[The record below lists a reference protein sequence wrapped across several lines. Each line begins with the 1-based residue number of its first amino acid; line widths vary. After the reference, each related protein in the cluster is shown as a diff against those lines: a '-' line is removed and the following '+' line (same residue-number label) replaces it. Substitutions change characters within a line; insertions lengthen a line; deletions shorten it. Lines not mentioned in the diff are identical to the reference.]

1 MSTTAKAAQ
10 LQAQAA
16 PIFATPALIRIP
28 MQDQLSINSQSLPIN
43 NHEGASKTRPFV
55 HFVAGGVGGMAG
67 AIFTS
72 PLDVVKTRLQGIA
85 VSIVYTWELFC
96 FDRILNMMAHCM
108 HHRQIT
114 RLEGFGA
121 LYKGLGPNLIGV
133 IPARSINFCAYG
145 NGKRILADNFNNG
158 KETPT
163 VHLFSAIMA
172 GIITS
177 TATNPIWVVKTR
189 MQLQP
194 SGRDHSANHFTR
206 KYKNSFHCLI
216 QIVRDEGIKGL
227 YKGMSASYLGVA
239 ESTIQWV
246 VYEQLKSM
254 IAESKVQK
262 EGLPLSS
269 LQSSD
274 IGGKSPKDNMAEH
287 SSPFFFFLEDW
298 VGHLGSAAVAK
309 FIAACISYPHEV
321 LRTRLRQPAENGV
334 LKYTGLVQCFK
345 TIVREEGVPSLYG
358 GITAHLIRVIPN
370 AAIMFFCYE
379 AILHQYGEKKC
390 DL

>member
-1 MSTTAKAAQ
+1 
-10 LQAQAA
+10 
-16 PIFATPALIRIP
+16 
-28 MQDQLSINSQSLPIN
+28 
-43 NHEGASKTRPFV
+43 
-55 HFVAGGVGGMAG
+55 
-67 AIFTS
+67 
-72 PLDVVKTRLQGIA
+72 
-85 VSIVYTWELFC
+85 
-96 FDRILNMMAHCM
+96 
-108 HHRQIT
+108 
-114 RLEGFGA
+114 
-121 LYKGLGPNLIGV
+121 
-133 IPARSINFCAYG
+133 
-145 NGKRILADNFNNG
+145 
-158 KETPT
+158 
-163 VHLFSAIMA
+163 
-172 GIITS
+172 
-177 TATNPIWVVKTR
+177 

-274 IGGKSPKDNMAEH
+274 IGGKSPK
-287 SSPFFFFLEDW
+287 DW

>member
-72 PLDVVKTRLQGIA
+72 PLDVVKTRLQSTYYQKPTSVI
-85 VSIVYTWELFC
+85 VSRNRPWQGTS
-96 FDRILNMMAHCM
+96 ILGHFGAPF
-108 HHRQIT
+108 RLLGQIT

-274 IGGKSPKDNMAEH
+274 IGGKSPKD
-287 SSPFFFFLEDW
+287 W